1 MSEPLNDQQQRI
13 LDPGIRKF
21 WPNFVVSAVLT
32 PLMWV
37 LLVGLTLPD
46 DAIGF
51 YIVVIIAVPLTFAL
65 VLLPG
70 WRLVVRETNP
80 AIRIATAL
88 LTIPAIGIFFW
99 GAYCGLL
106 LISLVL
112 RGEL

>member
-1 MSEPLNDQQQRI
+1 MSEPLSDQQQRI

-37 LLVGLTLPD
+37 LLVGLTMPD

-70 WRLVVRETNP
+70 WRLLRKEGNP
-80 AIRIATAL
+80 AVRIATAL
-88 LTIPAIGIFFW
+88 LVIPSAAVFLW
-99 GAYCGLL
+99 GAYCALL

-112 RGEL
+112 RGDL